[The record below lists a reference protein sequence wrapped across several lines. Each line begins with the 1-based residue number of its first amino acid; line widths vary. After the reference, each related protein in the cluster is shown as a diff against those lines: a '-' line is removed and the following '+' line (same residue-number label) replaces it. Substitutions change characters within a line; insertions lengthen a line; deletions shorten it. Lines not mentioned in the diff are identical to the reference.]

1 MSESTAQDELRARIR
16 QALGVRLDTATENDI
31 IEALAPLIEQAKVD
45 AVREARPRLWKVLG
59 DAGYAR
65 DELTTVEAVEQLV
78 RDRDAWEDKA
88 KHSVERERLVAAF
101 EAVDW
106 VVGDT
111 PITERIEAMGN
122 QLKRAHALGI
132 ELSAQRAEAVKL
144 SQKANDEL
152 REIKNAI
159 RNTPDW
165 LRSQIN
171 TRGTP
176 REQVGHL
183 LLVAFNQR
191 EETESLRSE
200 LSQANDD
207 YRNANDV
214 IRGAR
219 EALSKIIAVRVNTTL
234 TENIAE
240 LGSRYARCAELLDQ
254 ANEWLRE
261 ANQKIEAA
269 TSAALLRDPR
279 LNNHSLVEIV
289 TRLLD
294 DRARLNEECDRC
306 QAEILEAQGQVL
318 DATEELR
325 KHVSRVDGETL
336 ANGIARLAGFGSTA
350 KSTLFTQLEGI
361 AKQVDDAWRVVDDS
375 KNIWCLFNDKHPSA
389 SQPIAGVVQV
399 LAADWTTSQQTIDVI
414 KQARD
419 EAIDRYNMLT
429 SKLRAQLR
437 RGPFGEHSDLI
448 IWVARTMDSYTNLI
462 RTQATGLISA
472 SGMYQMPEPAH
483 PSESEP
489 APTTHMHR
497 NPTLNRMCVR
507 CGKVFAN
514 VDRDLID
521 NEYECVNGEHH
532 MLKYVNKTDAPVA
545 QPPRNWV
552 SDADLGKAVRKLVS
566 E

>member
-16 QALGVRLDTATENDI
+16 QALGLRFDSVTESQVVESVLPV
-31 IEALAPLIEQAKVD
+31 IEEAQTKAL
-45 AVREARPRLWKVLG
+45 RESRPRLVKILT
-59 DAGYAR
+59 DAGYNVT
-65 DELTTVEAVEQLV
+65 DSPTTVAVASLV

-200 LSQANDD
+200 LSQANGDFRD
-207 YRNANDV
+207 HSGV
-214 IRGAR
+214 IREAR
-219 EALSKIIAVRVNTTL
+219 ENLSRLITVHFSDTLNETIDKVGTRLNNTEGHL
-234 TENIAE
+234 
-240 LGSRYARCAELLDQ
+240 SD
-254 ANEWLRE
+254 

-269 TSAALLRDPR
+269 TRAATLRDPR
-279 LNNHSLVEIV
+279 LNKHSLVEIV
-289 TRLLD
+289 TTLLD

-361 AKQVDDAWRVVDDS
+361 AKQVDDAWHVVDDS

-462 RTQATGLISA
+462 RTQATDLISA